1 MNPAIGPIYQIIVRD
16 LVDQISGGSLRSG
29 DRLESESR
37 LAERYGVSRMTVRQ
51 ALGELESSGH
61 VVRRHGAGTFVSTP
75 RPIQRRGNQLGAFHE
90 EMGLDPDEIETQ
102 LMIQEVV
109 TPPGAVA
116 DDLHLSPGQTT
127 SHIVR
132 LRKLH
137 GVPIALQ
144 ESWVPYLLAP
154 GIARGGLVDGSL
166 YKTMKERGNMEI
178 RTAEQSVS
186 ATVASIDV
194 AEALEV
200 LIGSPV
206 MSIRRVS
213 LDASGNPVEV
223 AQSYTSS
230 SLPMIVRL
238 ER

>member
-1 MNPAIGPIYQIIVRD
+1 MSPAIGPIYQIIVRD